1 MKKIYYILT
10 LVAAAMTISACNN
23 AFEDEG
29 PALNGGEGSD
39 NTITFVVGPETDA
52 VGRTALDLEDGKTTL
67 WKATD
72 NAGLYYSYTLAGTST
87 TVAVD
92 DVQNVK
98 LKINGEA
105 SANAVFVGNDS
116 PVEWWK
122 GEGYEDATHKFY
134 FYYPYKEGTASQSK
148 VEGTL
153 PAEQTYDATASEWD
167 MSKYDFVYATKA
179 EAYGKDVELQI
190 KRAFSVLR
198 LGITNNSGEDVT
210 IEEVS
215 LTSEGGKILAG
226 TFYVNT
232 TKGEMDNA
240 LSNRTDA
247 PTKAT
252 HGSNTAYGY
261 WTSTNSTI
269 TTIVTNGAVKA
280 GEKIDVRFMLN
291 AGYSKSDVSADKF
304 IDTTTPYLEG
314 DTFTVRIKTNKG
326 THPAVQFT
334 AGALLRGARAGK
346 SITLEAIPAGEPTVT
361 DIESDHST
369 KTKFYLNNTITIKG
383 SNLQNAANVK
393 IGGVAVEPEVLK
405 EGTELVVKLPDC
417 TGTATTAADYA
428 ITYTYE
434 GEEATLRTISIY
446 PFYHYENITLGVGA
460 SSKSEYAE
468 FTASN
473 AFFYPDLGE
482 VVSTNKWYDD
492 EMDKF
497 TLGYA
502 EYPSPIKYTKVSS
515 TTYIGFDKTYI
526 TEQQYYDV
534 LPYVFFITNSAG
546 KVTLVGP
553 ANTASQLKTHLRNGG
568 SGNVNLP
575 SEAGTPLMWYRSM
588 RSSNTTENACREAV
602 LNGTLAEMSYTGSVA
617 SAGAPSMA
625 KEGLDLSSQSSL
637 WREGTVLLV
646 QYVSYEAAYNS
657 DSAHG
662 AKPAANSD
670 VAKIGFVH
678 IKNLENVF
686 YATDGNGNTKVD
698 GNNQLIV
705 ANPNTGKRDM
715 KITFDMYWS
724 KKLN

>member
-52 VGRTALDLEDGKTTL
+52 KGRTALDLEDGATTL

-72 NAGLYYSYTLAGTST
+72 NAGLYYSYTLENTSA

-92 DVQNVK
+92 DVKNVK

-105 SANAVFVGNDS
+105 SDNAVFVGNDS

-122 GEGYEDATHKFY
+122 GDGYENATHKFY
-134 FYYPYKEGTASQSK
+134 FYYPYKEGHASQSK

-179 EAYGKDVELQI
+179 EAYGNDVELKI

-198 LGITNNSGEDVT
+198 LGIYNDTGEDVT

-247 PTKAT
+247 PDKNI
-252 HGSNTAYGY
+252 HGSTTAYGY

-269 TTIVTNGAVKA
+269 TTTVTNGYVKA
-280 GEKIDVRFMLN
+280 GETIDVRFMLN
-291 AGYSKSDVSADKF
+291 AGYSKSDVSANKF

-314 DTFTVRIKTNKG
+314 DTFTVRIKTNKSNKS

-346 SITLEAIPAGEPTVT
+346 SITLEPIPAGEPTVT
-361 DIESDHST
+361 ADIESDHST
-369 KTKFYLNNTITIKG
+369 KNKFYLNNTITIKG
-383 SNLQNAANVK
+383 SNLQNAADVK
-393 IGGVAVEPEVLK
+393 VGGVAAEVVSQT
-405 EGTELVVKLPDC
+405 GTELVVKVPDC
-417 TGTATTAADYA
+417 TGAATTAADYA

-434 GEEATLRTISIY
+434 DKEGTLGTISIY
-446 PFYHYENITLGVGA
+446 PFYHYENITLGIGSD
-460 SSKSEYAE
+460 SSKTYTE
-468 FTASN
+468 FASQN
-473 AFFYPDLGE
+473 SFFVPDLGK
-482 VVSTNKWYDD
+482 VVSSKEWYETPIDSYVINAENTAKENEVAEKEEAPNIALSAKNTLDKSVITEEQYYAVMPYLFFVSFSSNYIAMAAPANSNTVLRNHYIKNDSGSFKTMISYKIWGTPILYYRLADD
-492 EMDKF
+492 
-497 TLGYA
+497 A
-502 EYPSPIKYTKVSS
+502 WATKVKTGELTTMQYDGSVPNS
-515 TTYIGFDKTYI
+515 TTPYHKGTDVSGGVWSVG
-526 TEQQYYDV
+526 DV
-534 LPYVFFITNSAG
+534 LVIGYSSYAKGGKPSKITDCAKLGFIHFKEVSCADLTTGLA
-546 KVTLVGP
+546 
-553 ANTASQLKTHLRNGG
+553 
-568 SGNVNLP
+568 LP
-575 SEAGTPLMWYRSM
+575 
-588 RSSNTTENACREAV
+588 N
-602 LNGTLAEMSYTGSVA
+602 
-617 SAGAPSMA
+617 
-625 KEGLDLSSQSSL
+625 
-637 WREGTVLLV
+637 REG
-646 QYVSYEAAYNS
+646 Q
-657 DSAHG
+657 
-662 AKPAANSD
+662 
-670 VAKIGFVH
+670 
-678 IKNLENVF
+678 IK
-686 YATDGNGNTKVD
+686 
-698 GNNQLIV
+698 
-705 ANPNTGKRDM
+705 
-715 KITFDMYWS
+715 FDLYWS